1 MTTIESLSS
10 LVTARSIRLSKLLA
24 AKSHPDPT
32 FDASSA
38 SRYAG
43 EDAELRCA
51 RQDLLRAARDL
62 ASPAESPEDHIL
74 SLTWSS
80 ADTANLAVLV
90 RFGLP
95 QLVPLSSSGVSATEL
110 ASAPDLPEDVVVRTM
125 RYAVGKGIFEEAPA
139 GRVFTHNASS
149 ALLAKN
155 EHLRDIVSHGTR
167 EMSSIMLRIAD
178 ALELQQEQGRREQR
192 PKKPE
197 GLDGAGEGSAPREV
211 ADAPPAAAFNVVYP
225 EENNV
230 FEYLSKQPALA
241 ARYHNYM
248 VARHNTSRWTIEHM
262 LGACDWASLGGKTVV
277 DVSLSAGSVYHLYF
291 LTRKITFWGSC
302 INSQSER
309 PADDFCS
316 DPQAGGSSGHTVLA
330 LSQRC
335 PASMRFIIRDIDPV
349 ALEQGRAA
357 VASLAKD
364 GLAAADRIEFQMHNL
379 FEKQTVRADIY
390 IFRHIFHDWPNADVV
405 KMLENLVP
413 ALGQGARV
421 LVSEGIV
428 PEQAVGRAITL
439 DDQLIR

>member
-1 MTTIESLSS
+1 MSTIESLSS

-24 AKSHPDPT
+24 AKSYPDPT

-43 EDAELRCA
+43 EDAELRSA

-62 ASPAESPEDHIL
+62 ASLAESPEDHIL

-90 RFGLP
+90 RFSLP
-95 QLVPLSSSGVSATEL
+95 QLVPLSSGVSATDL
-110 ASAPDLPEDVVVRTM
+110 ASAAEDVVVRTM

-192 PKKPE
+192 LKKLE
-197 GLDGAGEGSAPREV
+197 GLDGAGEGSTPKV
-211 ADAPPAAAFNVVYP
+211 ANAPPAAAFNVVYP

-241 ARYHNYM
+241 ARYHKYM

-262 LGACDWASLGGKTVV
+262 LGAYDWASLGGKTVV
-277 DVSLSAGSVYHLYF
+277 DVSLSAGSVYHLHF
-291 LTRKITFWGSC
+291 LTCETTF
-302 INSQSER
+302 
-309 PADDFCS
+309 
-316 DPQAGGSSGHTVLA
+316 
-330 LSQRC
+330 
-335 PASMRFIIRDIDPV
+335 
-349 ALEQGRAA
+349 
-357 VASLAKD
+357 
-364 GLAAADRIEFQMHNL
+364 
-379 FEKQTVRADIY
+379 
-390 IFRHIFHDWPNADVV
+390 
-405 KMLENLVP
+405 
-413 ALGQGARV
+413 
-421 LVSEGIV
+421 
-428 PEQAVGRAITL
+428 
-439 DDQLIR
+439 